1 MDEASIE
8 EALKRIARANGY
20 YDVIL
25 EEIVLSN
32 GINNVLAS
40 SPSIWQPLFVMYNP
54 SEVNDPSL
62 INNFTAVVSQFSNA
76 NINVTFGSSGL
87 LPDRLLPDRKYF
99 NFIVKEKSW
108 SKVKSRLE
116 EVSQDGCFTE
126 VFGFKEPLMMPY
138 ETFEEALIRHDL
150 HT

>member
-32 GINNVLAS
+32 GINNALAS
-40 SPSIWQPLFVMYNP
+40 SPSIWRPVFVMHNP
-54 SEVNDPSL
+54 SEVNDSSL
-62 INNFTAVVSQFSNA
+62 INNFTAVVNPFSSA
-76 NINVTFGSSGL
+76 NINVTIGSSGL
-87 LPDRLLPDRKYF
+87 LVNRKCF
-99 NFIVKEKSW
+99 DFIVKEKSW
-108 SKVKSRLE
+108 SKVKSGLE

-126 VFGFKEPLMMPY
+126 VFGFKEPLMMPH
-138 ETFEEALIRHDL
+138 ETFEEAVIRHDL